1 MPFKNARAVLSV
13 FVLFAMSSFGVN
25 TFDAQ
30 IRDLYLKALKSDKEI
45 DAFKKKSEAAIKH
58 PLGRAYYGTALALEA
73 RASSWV
79 GTKVELAK
87 KASQNLNTAVSQSP
101 QDFEIR
107 FLRFSFEHNVPS
119 MLGLSGHTVDDK
131 AFLLNFKGVKPPI
144 KTVISGFLSKCED
157 FTEAEKAKLLKGL

>member
-1 MPFKNARAVLSV
+1 MMRISLV
-13 FVLFAMSSFGVN
+13 FFGIILTSFLAN

-45 DAFKKKSEAAIKH
+45 AMFKKKSEAAIKH

-87 KASQNLNTAVSQSP
+87 KASQNLNAAVSQSS

-119 MLGLSGHTVDDK
+119 MLGLSGHVADDK
-131 AFLLNFKGVKPPI
+131 EFLLNFKGTKPPI
-144 KTVISGFLSKCED
+144 KTVISGFLSKCDDISE
-157 FTEAEKAKLLKGL
+157 TEKAKILKGL

>member
-1 MPFKNARAVLSV
+1 MRISLV
-13 FVLFAMSSFGVN
+13 FFGIILTSFLTN

-45 DAFKKKSEAAIKH
+45 AAFKKKSEAAIKH

-87 KASQNLNTAVSQSP
+87 KASQNLNAAVVQSS

-119 MLGLSGHTVDDK
+119 MLGLSAHVADDK
-131 AFLLNFKGVKPPI
+131 EFLLNYKGTKPPI

>member
-1 MPFKNARAVLSV
+1 MPTLKPSIVLSFLV
-13 FVLFAMSSFGVN
+13 SFFISSFSLN

-30 IRDLYLKALKSDKEI
+30 IRELYLKALKSDKEI
-45 DAFKKKSEAAIKH
+45 AAFKKKAEASIKN

-87 KASQNLNTAVSQSP
+87 KASQNLNTAVSQNS

-119 MLGLSGHTVDDK
+119 MLGLSGHVDDDK
-131 AFLLNFKGVKPPI
+131 KFLLEFKGSKPPI
-144 KTVISGFLSKCED
+144 KVVISGFLSKCED

>member
-1 MPFKNARAVLSV
+1 MRISLV
-13 FVLFAMSSFGVN
+13 FFAFLGLILTSFLTN

-45 DAFKKKSEAAIKH
+45 AAFKKKSEAAIKH

-87 KASQNLNTAVSQSP
+87 KASQNLNAAVVQSS

-119 MLGLSGHTVDDK
+119 MLGLSGHVADDK
-131 AFLLNFKGVKPPI
+131 EFLLNYKGTKPPI
-144 KTVISGFLSKCED
+144 KTVVSGFLSKCED

>member
-1 MPFKNARAVLSV
+1 MRFSLVLHA
-13 FVLFAMSSFGVN
+13 FLVLILTSFLTN
-25 TFDAQ
+25 SFDAQ

-45 DAFKKKSEAAIKH
+45 SAFKKKSEAAIKH

-87 KASQNLNTAVSQSP
+87 KAAQNLNAAVEQSS

-119 MLGLSGHTVDDK
+119 MLGLSVHVVEDK
-131 AFLLNFKGVKPPI
+131 EFLLNYKGSKPPI
-144 KTVISGFLSKCED
+144 KTVLSGFLSKCED
-157 FTEAEKAKLLKGL
+157 FSESEKSKLLKGF